1 MLTAPKNTWTVLEP
15 EEDGGFRWK
24 KHGRN
29 FYHVLNLS

>member
-15 EEDGGFRWK
+15 EDGGFRWK
-24 KHGRN
+24 GRGRN